1 VSESITA
8 ILDPSQEMDRLVATA
23 IVLNPVSNVHDLLER
38 LTLPKAIELAFL
50 VVKEKGVD
58 HVYERPV
65 EGEACYNWHSA
76 PDGNGPGAPGCIVG
90 HILYRFGVRKEDL
103 SGAYVTAPAFNFR
116 HLLVSDR
123 VGVFLTALQW
133 RQDAGDTWG
142 QALTGA
148 LKDILGLKDANPGV
162 QDVGS
167 NGA

>member
-23 IVLNPVSNVHDLLER
+23 IVLNPVSDVHDLLER

-58 HVYERPV
+58 HVYSPPNA
-65 EGEACYNWHSA
+65 GGSCFNWHIQT
-76 PDGNGPGAPGCIVG
+76 DEPGCIVG
-90 HILYRFGVRKEDL
+90 HILYRFGVPKENL
-103 SGAYVTAPAFNFR
+103 NGAYITAPAFNFSY
-116 HLLVSDR
+116 LFASPKVNA
-123 VGVFLTALQW
+123 FLTGLQW
-133 RQDAGDTWG
+133 RQDDRDTWG

-148 LKDILGLKDANPGV
+148 LKDILGIKDANPGV